1 MSSQSDRL
9 KEITDKLEAG
19 VRGIFESDSYKGYL
33 KTMSKFHDYSYRNT
47 LLIYL
52 QRPSATLVA
61 GYSAWRDKFGRSV
74 MRGEKGIRI
83 LAPSP
88 YKAKN
93 EKGRTG
99 PESGKPVIGAD
110 GKPVKDTEITEIM
123 SFRVVTV
130 FDVSQTEGRPLPEI
144 KAMDL
149 TGGVERYGNFF
160 SALKEVSPVPM
171 NFERLQ
177 DGAKGYYHQIEKRI
191 ALKSGMG
198 ELQTLETAV
207 HEIAHARLHG
217 IDKNAPE
224 DTVRPDRNTREVE
237 AESVA
242 YTVCSHY
249 GLDTSGYSFG
259 YIAGWSGGK
268 GLDTLKASLNTIR
281 TEADAIITGI
291 DAHLE
296 ETARLYEEA
305 FLGERMEGFDEL
317 EMEM

>member
-74 MRGEKGIRI
+74 MKGEKGIRI

-88 YKAKN
+88 YKVKN
-93 EKGRTG
+93 EKERTD
-99 PESGKPVIGAD
+99 PESGKPLIGAD
-110 GKPVKDTEITEIM
+110 RKPVKDTETTEVM

-130 FDVSQTEGRPLPEI
+130 FDVSQTDGKPLPEI
-144 KAMDL
+144 KAMEL

-160 SALKEVSPVPM
+160 AALKEVSPVPIH
-171 NFERLQ
+171 FERLQ
-177 DGAKGYYHQIEKRI
+177 EGAKGYYHQTEKRI
-191 ALKSGMG
+191 AIKCGMS
-198 ELQTLETAV
+198 ELQTLKTAV
-207 HEIAHARLHG
+207 HEIAHARLHD
-217 IDKNAPE
+217 IDKDATNDVP
-224 DTVRPDRNTREVE
+224 RPDYATGEVE

-242 YTVCSHY
+242 YTVCEHY
-249 GLDTSGYSFG
+249 GLDTSDYSFG

-268 GLDTLKASLNTIR
+268 EIDTLKASLNTIR

-291 DAHLE
+291 DAHLDE
-296 ETARLYEEA
+296 AAQLYEEA
-305 FLGERMEGFDEL
+305 LLGEEMEDFEEL
-317 EMEM
+317 EIEM